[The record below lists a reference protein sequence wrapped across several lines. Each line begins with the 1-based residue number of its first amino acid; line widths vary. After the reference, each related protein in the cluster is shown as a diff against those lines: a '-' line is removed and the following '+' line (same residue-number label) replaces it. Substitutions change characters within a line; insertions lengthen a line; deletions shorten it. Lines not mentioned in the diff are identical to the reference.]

1 MIDWSKVE
9 ITDDKADIQTEA
21 TPYIQ
26 ERLQQQ
32 AGAANQ
38 AEADK
43 SVLSPTYRPRSPLGG
58 QEIGGLIGSIA
69 GGALGTTFGP
79 GGTVAGSVLGAGF
92 GGAAGES
99 AEQAF
104 RGETFSPT
112 RAGSAALE
120 EAAWDAGGNLVFKAA
135 GKTFR
140 VGADMLGFTSKD
152 APDAVQAANA
162 FLKKEG
168 SSLPA
173 AIASG
178 SPFLETMTGLMRT
191 PITENMYKAKEKEIE
206 AALETGA
213 TNILKEFTTSPAFS
227 QALSQGTSAQ
237 RASGQVLQSFIKDGE
252 TALGNAVKPLYDK
265 IWGDKSSAV
274 SLFDVASWA
283 KRELN
288 TPASL
293 TAGQKTILKELQS
306 IPPSVDVKTLHD
318 IRSRWLAENRDKYS
332 EFGSAKDS
340 RAVKTIST
348 VIDKLDQA
356 ADFAASRTL
365 DPATLSRYKSV
376 TKRYREGVQGLNTEA
391 VQEAMKLDPEQVGS
405 YLFASGKETPV
416 NQLYKSIATAGK
428 LSGKSSKEVMD
439 SLRYGYVQ
447 AMTNTPEN
455 IVNFARTLE
464 QDQAAKNTFNIMF
477 DTDQKKAIQTLA
489 DAAKLGSSKVK
500 TFVGSGAATTTAL
513 YGGSLATGVG
523 AYAFL
528 MSPEQQQR
536 ISDNLGTS
544 AVVGGTLLLNQRT
557 IAKMLLDPKGIKT
570 LNYLSKAKDKL
581 TSPSA
586 FTKLVVEPI
595 MNFYTPPGDDSELF
609 DQRRAP
615 SGGMIDWSKVQIEE

>member
-9 ITDDKADIQTEA
+9 ITDDTAALQKEA
-21 TPYIQ
+21 APYLQ
-26 ERLQQQ
+26 GQVQQQ
-32 AGAANQ
+32 IDAANQ

-58 QEIGGLIGSIA
+58 QEIGGLAGSIA
-69 GGALGTTFGP
+69 GGTLGTLFGP
-79 GGTVAGSVLGAGF
+79 GGTVAGSIFGAGL
-92 GGAAGES
+92 GGAAGE
-99 AEQAF
+99 ATEQAV
-104 RGETFSPT
+104 RGEPFSPT

-120 EAAWDAGGNLVFKAA
+120 EAAWDAGGNLVFKTL
-135 GKTFR
+135 GKTFK

-173 AIASG
+173 ATASG

-191 PITENMYKAKEKEIE
+191 PVTENMYKAKGKEIE
-206 AALETGA
+206 TALETGSQ
-213 TNILKEFTTSPAFS
+213 NILKEFTTSPAFA

-265 IWGDKSSAV
+265 IWGDKASSV
-274 SLFDVASWA
+274 SLINVADFA
-283 KRELN
+283 RKELN

-293 TAGQKTILKELQS
+293 TDNQRTILKDIQRL
-306 IPPSVDVKTLHD
+306 PPSVDVKTLHD
-318 IRSRWLAENRDKYS
+318 IRSRWLAENRDRYS

-348 VIDKLDQA
+348 IIDKLDEA
-356 ADFAASRTL
+356 ADFAAARTL
-365 DPATLSRYKSV
+365 DPATLKRYKSV
-376 TKRYREGVQGLNTEA
+376 TQRYREGVQGLNTEA

-405 YLFASGKETPV
+405 YLFAAGKETPV
-416 NQLYKSIATAGK
+416 NQLYKSIATAGR

-455 IVNFARTLE
+455 IISFAQNLE
-464 QDQAAKNTFNIMF
+464 QNQAAKNTFNVMF
-477 DTDQKKAIQTLA
+477 DNDQKKAIQTLA
-489 DAAKLGSSKVK
+489 DAAKLGNSQFK
-500 TFVGSGAATTTAL
+500 TFAGSNAATTSAL
-513 YGGSLATGVG
+513 YGGSAATAAG

-536 ISDNLGTS
+536 INDNLGST
-544 AVVGGTLLLNQRT
+544 ALVGGALLLNQRT
-557 IAKMLLDPKGIKT
+557 VARMLLDPKGVKALT
-570 LNYLSKAKDKL
+570 YLSQAKDKL

-595 MNFYTPPGDDSELF
+595 MNFYSPPGDDSELF
-609 DQRRAP
+609 DQGRMP
-615 SGGMIDWSKVQIEE
+615 TSGKIDWSKVQIGE